1 MPKPRLLL
9 NEITYATTIGKRQ
22 YQEDRIAI
30 ESPIDLDGINEHL
43 HFFGVLDGH
52 GGSKCV
58 DYCKQHIIVFTKEEI
73 KKQRS
78 LQLKEDIPMI
88 LQTVIAR
95 LVKGWDDISLSDK
108 SHEIVDDDSKS
119 RFFKTLDMETYCDSG
134 TTLCCLIVSNTGSI
148 YIANLGD
155 SRCVIDIPS
164 HILMSTR
171 DHSVPTKLSHAL
183 QILPFKVIIK
193 DNRLQNDLAMTHSIG
208 DNTEQLVGVVCR
220 TPDISTVQIPTK
232 AMNVNIILA
241 TDGLFDNLDMTT
253 MFLDEHDNAQNYIDT
268 IVGGGDDNISLIYI
282 KCGFG

>member
-1 MPKPRLLL
+1 
-9 NEITYATTIGKRQ
+9 
-22 YQEDRIAI
+22 
-30 ESPIDLDGINEHL
+30 
-43 HFFGVLDGH
+43 
-52 GGSKCV
+52 
-58 DYCKQHIIVFTKEEI
+58 
-73 KKQRS
+73 
-78 LQLKEDIPMI
+78 
-88 LQTVIAR
+88 
-95 LVKGWDDISLSDK
+95 
-108 SHEIVDDDSKS
+108 
-119 RFFKTLDMETYCDSG
+119 
-134 TTLCCLIVSNTGSI
+134 
-148 YIANLGD
+148 
-155 SRCVIDIPS
+155 
-164 HILMSTR
+164 MSTR

-241 TDGLFDNLDMTT
+241 TDGLFDNIDMTT